1 MEASKKKGGPGIHLA
16 TAQSAGYYYVTT
28 LNFLFPSRPK
38 TLFHQKMA
46 RLTMDERKSW

>member
-16 TAQSAGYYYVTT
+16 TAQSAGYDVTT
-28 LNFLFPSRPK
+28 LNFLFPSRP